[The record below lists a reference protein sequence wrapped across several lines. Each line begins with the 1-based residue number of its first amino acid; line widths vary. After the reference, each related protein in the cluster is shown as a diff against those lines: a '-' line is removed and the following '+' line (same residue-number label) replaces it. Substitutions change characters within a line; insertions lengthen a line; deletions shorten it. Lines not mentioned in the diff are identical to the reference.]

1 MHHAPFVH
9 LHVHT
14 QYSLLD
20 GAIRINDL
28 VERAREFRMPAIAI
42 TDHGNMFGTI
52 EFYLKAQAAGVK
64 PIIGCEV
71 YVAPK
76 SRLDK
81 SGAASSGDAS
91 GHLILLCKNQIGYR
105 NLCKLVST
113 AYQEG
118 FYYKPRIDWDLLAAH
133 NDGLIA
139 LTSCLGGE
147 IPSLISQGRTELARQ
162 RAGDMARVFDRDR
175 LYLELQE
182 NFLPEQAIVNQGL
195 IALGKE
201 LGLPLVA
208 TNDCHYL
215 RREDAFA
222 HEVLLCIQTGKTL
235 DDPSRMRFANNEFYV
250 KSPAEMAELFKAVPE
265 ALANTVTIAE
275 RCNLE
280 LHADGKTPH
289 FPVYPLP
296 PGETLAE
303 RLERDARQGLG
314 QRLDEIRALRPN
326 FTAADTQAYEERLEH
341 ELKVLVDKGYA
352 GYFLIVADF
361 INWSK
366 QNGVPVGPG
375 RGSGA
380 GSLVAYAL
388 RITDLDPLPYHLLFE
403 RFLNPERLSTPDID
417 VDFCIN
423 GRDRVINY
431 VRDKYGRDNVAQIIT
446 FGSMLARAV
455 IRDVG
460 RGMGMPYGEV
470 DKIAKLVPNPTG
482 KKVTLIDAL
491 KQEPKLKEM
500 VDKEPK
506 VRQLFDVALAL
517 EGLTRHAST
526 HAAGVVITPRPLTEY
541 LPLYVDPK
549 SQGQVTQF
557 DMGCVEKIGLIKF
570 DFLGLKNL
578 TVIANAVR
586 LIRVGK
592 DPAFDISKLCD
603 NDPTTYQLLSA
614 GNTTG
619 VFQLESSG
627 MKELLIKLKPSCF
640 EDIIA
645 VCALYRPGPLGSGMV
660 DDFIQRKHGRRV
672 ITYDFPEL
680 EPILKDTYGV
690 IVYQEQVM
698 QIAQVL
704 AGYTLGR
711 ADLLRRSMGK
721 KKPEEMAKEKEPFL
735 SGAKAKGFDLKKAE
749 AIFDLMAKFA
759 EYGFNKSH
767 SAAYA
772 LIAYQTAYLKA
783 HFPVEFMAALLT
795 EDMENTDK
803 VIKNINEIRNM
814 GIAILPPDINASRR
828 DFTVHSND
836 IRFGLGAV
844 KGVGDAAL
852 EAIMEARA
860 EGLFRSLH
868 DFCERGDLRR
878 VNRRVIEALIK
889 CGAFDSVGGK
899 RAQYLAMLDEAVDA
913 GQKLQRERELG
924 QESLFGAEQIVAPR
938 GAGHL
943 PEGEEWPENVLLANE
958 KEALGFYI
966 TGHPLA
972 RHSAVIKRFATCD
985 AAGLAERADKEEVSL
1000 CGIVAGLKEL
1010 ATKKGDRMA
1019 FVTLEDLSGFVEL
1032 VIFPEVYMGAVDLLK
1047 SDEPLLV
1054 RGIVDAAEDAGDEGE
1069 GPGGGNGRA
1078 GGASR
1083 GSKLLVSEVLS
1094 LKEVRERLTR
1104 RVHFRLTTPGLDDRQ
1119 LRALRDIMA
1128 RYRGDCEG
1136 IIHLVIPN
1144 RSETI
1149 LKLPDSLRIQAC
1161 DDLMDDVERLFG
1173 YNVVNFE

>member
-20 GAIRINDL
+20 GAIRIGDL

-42 TDHGNMFGTI
+42 TDHGTMFGAI
-52 EFYLKAQAAGVK
+52 EFSLKAQAAGVK

-71 YVAPK
+71 YVAPG
-76 SRLDK
+76 SRHDK

-105 NLCKLVST
+105 NLCRLVST

-118 FYYKPRIDWDLLAAH
+118 FYYKPRIDWNLLAEH

-147 IPSLISQGRTELARQ
+147 IPSLLAQGRMEQARR
-162 RAGDMARVFDRDR
+162 RAGEMSMIFDRDR

-182 NFLPEQAIVNQGL
+182 NFIPEQTTVNQGL
-195 IALGKE
+195 IAIGRE

-235 DDPSRMRFANNEFYV
+235 DDPSRMRFANNEFFV
-250 KSPAEMAELFKAVPE
+250 KSPAEMAELFQAVPE
-265 ALANTVTIAE
+265 ALGNTVAIAE

-280 LHADGKTPH
+280 IDLKTYH
-289 FPVYPLP
+289 FPQYEKPAGQSLDQVLSEQAAAGLEERLAVIRRQR
-296 PGETLAE
+296 PGFDAAAEQRYRE
-303 RLERDARQGLG
+303 RLESELDCIRQMGF
-314 QRLDEIRALRPN
+314 P
-326 FTAADTQAYEERLEH
+326 
-341 ELKVLVDKGYA
+341 GYL
-352 GYFLIVADF
+352 LIVADF
-361 INWSK
+361 INWAK
-366 QNGVPVGPG
+366 DHAIPVGPG
-375 RGSGA
+375 RGSAA

-388 RITDLDPLPYHLLFE
+388 RITDIDPLPYNLLFE
-403 RFLNPERLSTPDID
+403 RFLNPERVSMPDID

-423 GRDRVINY
+423 GRDWVISY

-460 RGMGMPYGEV
+460 RAMGMPYGEV
-470 DKIAKLVPNPTG
+470 DKLAKLVPNPTG
-482 KKVTLIDAL
+482 KKVTLTEAL
-491 KQEPKLKEM
+491 RQEPKLREL
-500 VDKEPK
+500 VDKEARI
-506 VRQLFDVALAL
+506 RQLFEVALAL

-526 HAAGVVITPRPLTEY
+526 HAAGVVITPKPLTDY
-541 LPLYVDPK
+541 LPLYVDQK
-549 SQGQVTQF
+549 SQGQVTQY
-557 DMGCVEKIGLIKF
+557 DMGCVEKIGLVKF

-578 TVIANAVR
+578 TVIENAVR
-586 LIRVGK
+586 LIRAGRTRDFELSALGDD
-592 DPAFDISKLCD
+592 DPA
-603 NDPTTYQLLSA
+603 TYQLLQS

-660 DDFIQRKHGRRV
+660 DDFIQRKHGRRA
-672 ITYDFPEL
+672 ITYDFTEL

-698 QIAQVL
+698 QIAQVV

-735 SGAKAKGFDLKKAE
+735 AGARAKGFDPKKVE

-772 LIAYQTAYLKA
+772 LIAYQTAWLKA
-783 HFPVEFMAALLT
+783 HYPVEFMAALLT

-814 GIAILPPDINASRR
+814 GIAILPPDINASHR
-828 DFTVHSND
+828 DFTVHAND

-844 KGVGDAAL
+844 KGVGEAAL
-852 EAIMEARA
+852 EAVT
-860 EGLFRSLH
+860 EGRREGPFRSLH
-868 DFCERGDLRR
+868 DFCERVDLRR

-889 CGAFDSVGGK
+889 CGAFDSLGCK
-899 RAQYLAMLDEAVDA
+899 RAVSMATLDEAVDA

-938 GAGHL
+938 GGGPACG
-943 PEGEEWPENVLLANE
+943 EGEEWPENVLLANE

-972 RHSAVIKRFATCD
+972 RHSAAIKRFATCD

-1000 CGIVAGLKEL
+1000 CGIVAGIKEL
-1010 ATKKGDRMA
+1010 TTKKGERMA
-1019 FVTLEDLSGFVEL
+1019 FVTLEDLSGFIEL
-1032 VIFPEVYMGAVDLLK
+1032 VIFPEAYLASSDLLK
-1047 SDEPLLV
+1047 GEEPLLV
-1054 RGIVDAAEDAGDEGE
+1054 RGIVDAGEEVPDDGDAA
-1069 GPGGGNGRA
+1069 PAGNGRA
-1078 GGASR
+1078 GATNR
-1083 GSKLLVSEVLS
+1083 GSKLLVNEVLS
-1094 LKEVRERLTR
+1094 LKDVRERLTR
-1104 RVHFRLTTPGLDDRQ
+1104 RVHIRLTTPGLDDRQ
-1119 LRALRDIMA
+1119 LRSLREIVE
-1128 RYRGDCEG
+1128 RHRGDCES

-1149 LKLPDSLRIQAC
+1149 VRLPDSLRVQAC
-1161 DDLMDDVERLFG
+1161 DELMDDAEKLFG
-1173 YNVVNFE
+1173 YNVVTFE

>member
-9 LHVHT
+9 LHLHT

-20 GAIRINDL
+20 GAIRIPDL

-42 TDHGNMFGTI
+42 TDHGNMFGAI
-52 EFYLKAQAAGVK
+52 EFYRKAQEAGVK

-71 YVAPK
+71 YVAPS
-76 SRLDK
+76 SRHEK
-81 SGAASSGDAS
+81 SGAASSGEAS

-105 NLCKLVST
+105 NLCRLIST

-118 FYYKPRIDWDLLAAH
+118 FYYKPRIDWGLLAEH

-147 IPSLISQGRTELARQ
+147 IPSLIGQGRMEQARKRVTE
-162 RAGDMARVFDRDR
+162 MSRVFDRDR

-182 NFLPEQAIVNQGL
+182 NFLAEQAVVNKGL
-195 IALGKE
+195 IELSRE

-235 DDPSRMRFANNEFYV
+235 DDPSRMRFANNEFFV
-250 KSPAEMAELFKAVPE
+250 KSPAEMAELFRDVPE
-265 ALANTVTIAE
+265 ALASTVAIAE
-275 RCNLE
+275 RCKHE
-280 LHADGKTPH
+280 LDFKTYH
-289 FPVYPLP
+289 FPQYAKPVDKSLDQVLNEQACSGLEERFAIIRQQR
-296 PGETLAE
+296 PGFSAEDEQRYRE
-303 RLERDARQGLG
+303 RLE
-314 QRLDEIRALRPN
+314 
-326 FTAADTQAYEERLEH
+326 T
-341 ELKVLVDKGYA
+341 ELACISQMGFPGYL
-352 GYFLIVADF
+352 LIVADF
-361 INWSK
+361 INWAK
-366 QNGVPVGPG
+366 DHGIPVGPG
-375 RGSGA
+375 RGSAA
-380 GSLVAYAL
+380 GSLVCYAL
-388 RITDLDPLPYHLLFE
+388 RITDIDPLPYNLLFE
-403 RFLNPERLSTPDID
+403 RFLNPERISMPDID

-423 GRDRVINY
+423 GRDRVISY

-482 KKVTLIDAL
+482 KKVTLTDAL
-491 KQEPKLKEM
+491 RQEPKLREM
-500 VDKEPK
+500 VDKDAK
-506 VRQLFDVALAL
+506 VKQLFEVALAL

-526 HAAGVVITPRPLTEY
+526 HAAGVVITPKPLTEY

-549 SQGQVTQF
+549 SQGQVTQY
-557 DMGCVEKIGLIKF
+557 DMSCVEKIGLVKF

-578 TVIANAVR
+578 TVIDNAVR
-586 LIRVGK
+586 LIHSGK
-592 DPAFDISKLCD
+592 TPDFNLFALSYDDPAA
-603 NDPTTYQLLSA
+603 YQLLQA

-660 DDFIQRKHGRRV
+660 DDFIQRKHGRRA

-704 AGYTLGR
+704 GGYSLGG
-711 ADLLRRSMGK
+711 ADLLRRAMGK
-721 KKPEEMAKEKEPFL
+721 KKPEEMAKQKEIFL
-735 SGAKAKGFDLKKAE
+735 AGAKKNHIDLKKAE
-749 AIFDLMAKFA
+749 GVFDLMAKFA

-772 LIAYQTAYLKA
+772 LIAYHTAYLKA
-783 HFPVEFMAALLT
+783 HYPVEFMAALLT

-814 GIAILPPDINASRR
+814 GIAILPPDINASCR
-828 DFTVHSND
+828 DFTVHASD

-852 EAIMEARA
+852 EAITEARRQ
-860 EGLFRSLH
+860 EPFNSLP
-868 DFCERGDLRR
+868 DFCERVDLRR

-899 RAQYLAMLDEAVDA
+899 RAQYMAILDEAMDA

-924 QESLFGAEQIVAPR
+924 QESLFGAEQISAPR
-938 GAGHL
+938 GGGRL
-943 PEGEEWPENVLLANE
+943 PDGDEWPENVLLTNE

-972 RHSAVIKRFATCD
+972 RHSAAIKRFASCD
-985 AAGLAERADKEEVSL
+985 ASSLAERADKEEVSL
-1000 CGIVAGLKEL
+1000 CGIVAGIKEL
-1010 ATKKGDRMA
+1010 TTKKGDRMA
-1019 FVTLEDLSGFVEL
+1019 FVTLEDLSGFIET
-1032 VIFPEVYMGAVDLLK
+1032 VIFPEVYMAAMDLLK
-1047 SDEPLLV
+1047 SEEPLLV
-1054 RGIVDAAEDAGDEGE
+1054 RGSVDAGEEVQEEGE
-1069 GPGGGNGRA
+1069 GQAGGNGR
-1078 GGASR
+1078 GGNR
-1083 GSKLLVSEVLS
+1083 GSKLIVTEVLS
-1094 LKEVRERLTR
+1094 LKEVRGRMTK
-1104 RVHFRLTTPGLDDRQ
+1104 RVHFRVTTPGLDESQ
-1119 LRALRDIMA
+1119 LRALREIVG
-1128 RYRGDCEG
+1128 RYRGECEG
-1136 IIHLVIPN
+1136 IIHLIIPN
-1144 RSETI
+1144 RSETVV
-1149 LKLPDSLRIQAC
+1149 KLPDSLRIQAC
-1161 DDLMDDVERLFG
+1161 DELMDDVEKLFG
-1173 YNVVNFE
+1173 YNVVTFE

>member
-9 LHVHT
+9 LHLHT

-20 GAIRINDL
+20 GAIRIDDL

-42 TDHGNMFGTI
+42 TDHGNMFGAI
-52 EFYLKAQAAGVK
+52 EFYLKAEKAGVK

-71 YVAPK
+71 YVAPN
-76 SRLDK
+76 SRLEK
-81 SGAASSGDAS
+81 TGAASSGDAS

-118 FYYKPRIDWDLLAAH
+118 FYYKPRIDWGLLADH
-133 NDGLIA
+133 NEGLIA

-147 IPSLISQGRTELARQ
+147 IPSLLGQGRMEQARR
-162 RAGDMARVFDRDR
+162 RAAEMAQVFDRDR

-182 NFLPEQAIVNQGL
+182 NFLPEQAPVNRGL
-195 IALGKE
+195 VELSRE

-235 DDPSRMRFANNEFYV
+235 ADDSRMRFSNNEFYV
-250 KSPAEMAELFKAVPE
+250 KSPDEMAELFKAHPE

-275 RCNLE
+275 RCNLQ
-280 LHADGKTPH
+280 LDLKTYH
-289 FPVYPLP
+289 FPQYEKPADRTLDQVLNEQARAGLEERLAVIRRQR
-296 PGETLAE
+296 PGFSADEELGYRE
-303 RLERDARQGLG
+303 RLEQ
-314 QRLDEIRALRPN
+314 
-326 FTAADTQAYEERLEH
+326 
-341 ELKVLVDKGYA
+341 ELACIKQMGFPGYL
-352 GYFLIVADF
+352 LIVADF
-361 INWSK
+361 INWAK
-366 QNGVPVGPG
+366 DHGIPVGPG
-375 RGSGA
+375 RGSAA
-380 GSLVAYAL
+380 GSLVCYAL
-388 RITDLDPLPYHLLFE
+388 RITDLDPLPYNLLFE
-403 RFLNPERLSTPDID
+403 RFLNPERISMPDID

-423 GRDRVINY
+423 GRERVMQY
-431 VRDKYGRDNVAQIIT
+431 VREKYGTDKVAQIIT

-460 RGMGMPYGEV
+460 RGMGIPYGEV

-482 KKVTLIDAL
+482 KKVTLKEAL
-491 KQEPKLKEM
+491 KQEPKLKEL
-500 VDKEPK
+500 VDKEAR

-526 HAAGVVITPRPLTEY
+526 HAAGVLITPKPLTDY
-541 LPLYVDPK
+541 LPLYIDPK
-549 SQGQVTQF
+549 SQGQVTQY
-557 DMGCVEKIGLIKF
+557 DMVHVEKLGLVKF

-578 TVIANAVR
+578 TVIDKAVK
-586 LIRVGK
+586 LIRAGK
-592 DPAFDISKLCD
+592 DPDFDINQLRDDDPDTFKLL
-603 NDPTTYQLLSA
+603 QA

-627 MKELLIKLKPSCF
+627 MKELLIGLKPSCF

-660 DDFIQRKHGRRV
+660 DDFIKRKHGRRE

-704 AGYTLGR
+704 GGYSLGG
-711 ADLLRRSMGK
+711 ADLLRRAMGK
-721 KKPEEMAKEKEPFL
+721 KKPEEMAKQKEIFL
-735 SGAKAKGFDLKKAE
+735 DGAKKHKFDLKKAE
-749 AIFDLMAKFA
+749 AVFDLMAKFA

-783 HFPVEFMAALLT
+783 HYPVEFMAALLT

-814 GIAILPPDINASRR
+814 GISILPPDINASSR
-828 DFTVHSND
+828 DFTVHSSD

-852 EAIMEARA
+852 EAISEARRD
-860 EGLFRSLH
+860 EPFHSLH
-868 DFCERGDLRR
+868 DFCERVDLRR
-878 VNRRVIEALIK
+878 VNRRVLEALIK

-899 RAQYLAMLDEAVDA
+899 RAQYMQVLDEAMSA

-924 QESLFGAEQIVAPR
+924 QESLFGAEQIAAPR
-938 GAGHL
+938 GGGRL
-943 PEGEEWPENVLLANE
+943 PDGDEWPENVLLANE

-972 RHSAVIKRFATCD
+972 RHSAAIKRFATCD
-985 AAGLAERADKEEVSL
+985 TAGLAERADREEVSV
-1000 CGIVAGLKEL
+1000 CGIVAGLKEHT
-1010 ATKKGDRMA
+1010 TKKGDRMA
-1019 FVTLEDLSGFVEL
+1019 FVTLEDLSGFVEVV
-1032 VIFPEVYMGAVDLLK
+1032 VIPKVYAAAGDLLK
-1047 SDEPLLV
+1047 SEEPLLV
-1054 RGIVDAAEDAGDEGE
+1054 RGSVDAGEEQQDEEGE
-1069 GPGGGNGRA
+1069 GGGGNGRA
-1078 GGASR
+1078 AGAGR
-1083 GSKLLVSEVLS
+1083 GSKLVASEVLS

-1104 RVHFRLTTPGLDDRQ
+1104 RVHFRLTTPGLDEGQ
-1119 LRALRDIMA
+1119 LRTLRDIVG
-1128 RYRGDCEG
+1128 RYRGECEG

-1149 LKLPDSLRIQAC
+1149 IKLPDSLKIQAC
-1161 DDLMDDVERLFG
+1161 DELMDDVERLFG
-1173 YNVVNFE
+1173 YNVVTFE

>member
-1 MHHAPFVH
+1 
-9 LHVHT
+9 
-14 QYSLLD
+14 
-20 GAIRINDL
+20 
-28 VERAREFRMPAIAI
+28 
-42 TDHGNMFGTI
+42 
-52 EFYLKAQAAGVK
+52 
-64 PIIGCEV
+64 
-71 YVAPK
+71 
-76 SRLDK
+76 
-81 SGAASSGDAS
+81 
-91 GHLILLCKNQIGYR
+91 
-105 NLCKLVST
+105 
-113 AYQEG
+113 
-118 FYYKPRIDWDLLAAH
+118 
-133 NDGLIA
+133 
-139 LTSCLGGE
+139 
-147 IPSLISQGRTELARQ
+147 
-162 RAGDMARVFDRDR
+162 
-175 LYLELQE
+175 
-182 NFLPEQAIVNQGL
+182 
-195 IALGKE
+195 
-201 LGLPLVA
+201 
-208 TNDCHYL
+208 
-215 RREDAFA
+215 
-222 HEVLLCIQTGKTL
+222 
-235 DDPSRMRFANNEFYV
+235 MRFANNEFYV
-250 KSPAEMAELFKAVPE
+250 KSPAEMAGLFQAVPE
-265 ALANTVTIAE
+265 ALANTVAIAE

-280 LHADGKTPH
+280 LQADAKHPH

-303 RLERDARQGLG
+303 RLEADARSGLAE
-314 QRLDEIRALRPN
+314 RLAEIRRLRPD
-326 FTAADTQAYEERLEH
+326 FTDSDAQGYHERLER
-341 ELKVLVDKGYA
+341 ELTVLIDKGYA

-366 QNGVPVGPG
+366 HNGVPVGPG

-431 VRDKYGRDNVAQIIT
+431 VRDKYGRDKVAQIIT

-470 DKIAKLVPNPTG
+470 DRIAKLVPNPTG
-482 KKVTLIDAL
+482 KKVTLTDAL
-491 KQEPKLKEM
+491 KQEPKLREL
-500 VDKEPK
+500 VDKEPQVK
-506 VRQLFDVALAL
+506 RLFEVALAL

-526 HAAGVVITPRPLTEY
+526 HAAGVVITPKPLTDY

-549 SQGQVTQF
+549 SQGQVTQY

-586 LIRVGK
+586 LIRAGK
-592 DPAFDISKLCD
+592 DPAFDITGLRD
-603 NDPTTYQLLSA
+603 DDQTTYQLLQG

-660 DDFIQRKHGRRV
+660 DDFIQRKHGRRA
-672 ITYDFPEL
+672 ISYDFPEL

-721 KKPEEMAKEKEPFL
+721 KKPEEMAKEKAPFL
-735 SGAKAKGFDLKKAE
+735 AGASEKGFDQRKAE

-783 HFPVEFMAALLT
+783 HYPVEFMAALLT

-814 GIAILPPDINASRR
+814 GIAILPPDINASHR
-828 DFTVHSND
+828 DFTVHTND

-852 EAIMEARA
+852 EAITEARRA
-860 EGLFRSLH
+860 EPFHSLH
-868 DFCERGDLRR
+868 DCCERVDLRR

-889 CGAFDSVGGK
+889 CGAFDSLGGK
-899 RAQYLAMLDEAVDA
+899 RAHYMAILDEAVEA

-924 QESLFGAEQIVAPR
+924 QESLFGAEQIVTPR
-938 GAGHL
+938 GGGH
-943 PEGEEWPENVLLANE
+943 PAEGDEWPENVLLANE

-972 RHSAVIKRFATCD
+972 RHSAAIRRFATCD
-985 AAGLAERADKEEVSL
+985 AAGLNERADKEEVSL
-1000 CGIVAGLKEL
+1000 CGIVASIKEL
-1010 ATKKGDRMA
+1010 TTKKGERMA
-1019 FVTLEDLSGFVEL
+1019 FVTFEDLSGFIET
-1032 VIFPEVYMGAVDLLK
+1032 VIFPEVYMAAMDLLK
-1047 SDEPLLV
+1047 SEEPLLV
-1054 RGIVDAAEDAGDEGE
+1054 RGAVDAGEESPDDGDASGN
-1069 GPGGGNGRA
+1069 GNGRA
-1078 GGASR
+1078 GGANR

-1119 LRALRDIMA
+1119 LRALHTIVG
-1128 RYRGDCEG
+1128 RYRGECEG
-1136 IIHLVIPN
+1136 YLHLVIPN
-1144 RSETI
+1144 RSETVVR
-1149 LKLPDSLRIQAC
+1149 LPDTLRIQAC
-1161 DDLMDDVERLFG
+1161 DELMDDVEKLFG
-1173 YNVVNFE
+1173 YNVVTFE

>member
-20 GAIRINDL
+20 GAIRIADL
-28 VERAREFRMPAIAI
+28 VERAREFRMPAIAV
-42 TDHGNMFGTI
+42 TDHGNMFGAI

-71 YVAPK
+71 YVAPS
-76 SRLDK
+76 SRHEK

-91 GHLILLCKNQIGYR
+91 GHLILLCKNQVGYR

-118 FYYKPRIDWDLLAAH
+118 FYYKPRIDWDLLGDH

-147 IPSLISQGRTELARQ
+147 LPSLLCQGRMDQARR
-162 RAGDMARVFDRDR
+162 RAGEMAQVFDRDR

-182 NFLPEQAIVNQGL
+182 NHIPEQATVNKGL
-195 IALGKE
+195 IELSRE

-215 RREDAFA
+215 RREDSFA
-222 HEVLLCIQTGKTL
+222 HEVLLCIQTGKTM
-235 DDPSRMRFANNEFYV
+235 DDPSRMRFANNQFYV
-250 KSPAEMAELFKAVPE
+250 KSPAEMAELFSSVPE
-265 ALANTVTIAE
+265 ALASTVAIAE

-280 LHADGKTPH
+280 LDLKTYH
-289 FPVYPLP
+289 FPQYEKPADKSLDQVLC
-296 PGETLAE
+296 EQ
-303 RLERDARQGLG
+303 ARAGL
-314 QRLDEIRALRPN
+314 
-326 FTAADTQAYEERLEH
+326 EERLAVIRRQRPGFAVEDEARYRTRLDK
-341 ELKVLVDKGYA
+341 ELDCIKQMGFPGYL
-352 GYFLIVADF
+352 LIVADF
-361 INWSK
+361 INWAK
-366 QNGVPVGPG
+366 DHGIPVGPG
-375 RGSGA
+375 RGSAA
-380 GSLVAYAL
+380 GSLVCYAI
-388 RITDLDPLPYHLLFE
+388 RITDIDPLPYHLLFE
-403 RFLNPERLSTPDID
+403 RFLNPERISMPDID

-423 GRDRVINY
+423 GRERVIQY
-431 VRDKYGRDNVAQIIT
+431 VREKYGSDKVAQIIT

-482 KKVTLIDAL
+482 KKVTLTDAL
-491 KQEPKLKEM
+491 RQEPKLKEM

-526 HAAGVVITPRPLTEY
+526 HAAGVVVTPQPLTEY

-557 DMGCVEKIGLIKF
+557 DMVHVEKIGLVKF

-578 TVIANAVR
+578 TVIENAVR
-586 LIRVGK
+586 LIHAGK
-592 DPAFDISKLCD
+592 DSGFDITRLRD
-603 NDPTTYQLLSA
+603 DDPETFQLLQA

-640 EDIIA
+640 EDIVA

-660 DDFIQRKHGRRV
+660 DDFIQRKHGRRA
-672 ITYDFPEL
+672 ITYDFPEM

-711 ADLLRRSMGK
+711 ADLLRRAMGK
-721 KKPEEMAKEKEPFL
+721 KSSEVMAKEKAPFL
-735 SGAKAKGFDLKKAE
+735 AGAKTKGFDLKKAE

-783 HFPVEFMAALLT
+783 HYPVEFMAALLT

-803 VIKNINEIRNM
+803 VIKNINEIRSM
-814 GIAILPPDINASRR
+814 GITILPPDINASHR
-828 DFTVHSND
+828 DFTVHEKD

-852 EAIMEARA
+852 EAVTEARQ
-860 EGLFRSLH
+860 EGSFHSLP
-868 DFCERGDLRR
+868 DFCERVDLRR

-889 CGAFDSVGGK
+889 CGAFDSIGGR
-899 RAQYLAMLDEAVDA
+899 RAHYMAMLDEAVDA

-924 QESLFGAEQIVAPR
+924 QESLFGAEQIAVPR
-938 GAGHL
+938 GGIAVTDGD
-943 PEGEEWPENVLLANE
+943 EWPENVLLANE

-972 RHSAVIKRFATCD
+972 RHSAAIKRFATCD
-985 AAGLAERADKEEVSL
+985 ASGLAERADREEVSL
-1000 CGIVAGLKEL
+1000 CGIVAGIKEL
-1010 ATKKGDRMA
+1010 TTKKGERMA
-1019 FVTLEDLSGFVEL
+1019 FVTLEDLSGFVET
-1032 VIFPEVYMGAVDLLK
+1032 VIFPEVCMAAMDLLK
-1047 SDEPLLV
+1047 SEEPLLV
-1054 RGIVDAAEDAGDEGE
+1054 RGTVDAGEESQDEGD
-1069 GPGGGNGRA
+1069 GQVAGNGRP
-1078 GGASR
+1078 GAANR
-1083 GSKLLVSEVLS
+1083 GCKLLVTEVLA
-1094 LKEVRERLTR
+1094 LKDVRERMTR
-1104 RVHFRLTTPGLDDRQ
+1104 RIHIRLTTPGLDELQ
-1119 LRALRDIMA
+1119 LRALREVVE

-1136 IIHLVIPN
+1136 IIHLVVPN
-1144 RSETI
+1144 RSETVV
-1149 LKLPDSLRIQAC
+1149 KLPDNLRIKAC
-1161 DDLMDDVERLFG
+1161 DELMDDVEKLFG
-1173 YNVVNFE
+1173 YNVVTFE